1 MTWHFA
7 SIWEAV
13 AEAIPDAPALAC
25 GETRRSWREF
35 EDRGARVASALAA
48 AGLERGAK
56 VGLYASNCNEYLE
69 AQFGV
74 FKAGCCPIN
83 VNYRY
88 SEAEL
93 VYLLENAEAEAL
105 VFDARFA
112 PRVAAIRDQLPRVKL
127 FVAIDDRSGETLEG
141 AAGFDALI
149 AGHAPAP
156 RRAQSED
163 DIYMLYTG
171 GTTGMPKGVM
181 MRQGDF
187 SRSVTG
193 ALAAA
198 LRGLTPPETVDE
210 LVALALKLR
219 AEGETP
225 VSLPACPLMHGTG
238 CWGGAFGP
246 HALGALV
253 VTLRGDHFDPDAMWR
268 VVAKEGVTDLVI
280 VGDAFAKPLLAALR
294 GAREAGRMPDVS
306 RLQRIISSG
315 VMFSREVKEGLLAL
329 ADVTIID
336 VMGSTEGGMGSSVV
350 SRANPP
356 GDTARFMP
364 GAGVKVFDTEGR
376 EVTPGSDEIGMIA
389 SAGNAQLGY
398 YKDAA
403 KTAATF
409 RVIDGVRYSFPGDF
423 AKIAADG
430 SLILLGRGSVCI
442 NTGGEEGV
450 PRRGGR
456 GVQGSP
462 RHLRLPGG
470 GRARSAV
477 RRAGDG
483 GAIGLRGPHVRRID
497 AARLRPHAGR
507 RLQAAAPADR
517 GRRGAPRPQ
526 RQSRLQMGQAGGAG
540 GGGRAGEIGRKVCPR
555 TTRTTRTGSRT
566 ACVIRLRA
574 AGRPA

>member
-13 AEAIPDAPALAC
+13 ADAIPDAPALAC
-25 GETRRSWREF
+25 GDVRRSWREY
-35 EDRGARVASALAA
+35 EERGARFGAALEA
-48 AGLERGAK
+48 AGLGRGAK

-69 AQFGV
+69 AQFGI
-74 FKAGCCPIN
+74 FKAGGCPIN

-93 VYLLENAEAEAL
+93 VYLLDNAEAEAV

-112 PRVAAIRDQLPRVKL
+112 PRVAAIRDQLPKVKL
-127 FVAIDDRSGETLEG
+127 FVAIDDGSGGVLEG
-141 AAGFDALI
+141 AARFEDLI
-149 AGHAPAP
+149 AANAPLP

-163 DIYMLYTG
+163 DVYMLYTG

-187 SRSVTG
+187 SKAVTVG
-193 ALAAA
+193 LAVN
-198 LRGLTPPETVDE
+198 LRGLTAPEDVPA
-210 LVALALKLR
+210 LVALVRQLHA
-219 AEGETP
+219 AGETP

-246 HALGALV
+246 HALGGLV
-253 VTLRGDHFDPDAMWR
+253 VTLRGDHFDPDGLWQ
-268 VVAKEGVTDLVI
+268 VVAREGITDLVI
-280 VGDAFAKPLLAALR
+280 VGDAFAKPLLVALR
-294 GAREAGRMPDVS
+294 GANDAARAPDVS
-306 RLQRIISSG
+306 ALKRIISSG
-315 VMFSREVKEGLLAL
+315 VMFSREVKEGLLEL

-364 GAGVKVFDTEGR
+364 GPGVKVLDANDR
-376 EVTPGSDEIGMIA
+376 EVTPGSDEIGMVA

-398 YKDAA
+398 YKDAT

-442 NTGGEEGV
+442 NTGGEKVYPEEVEEAFKAHPDINDCLVVGV
-450 PRRGGR
+450 PD
-456 GVQGSP
+456 
-462 RHLRLPGG
+462 
-470 GRARSAV
+470 ARFGERVTAV
-477 RRAGDG
+477 LSLRAGGSLDEPALMDFARTRVAG
-483 GAIGLRGPHVRRID
+483 YKLPRKLIVVGQVQRAPNGKADYKWAKSTALAEEARQP
-497 AARLRPHAGR
+497 AA
-507 RLQAAAPADR
+507 
-517 GRRGAPRPQ
+517 
-526 RQSRLQMGQAGGAG
+526 
-540 GGGRAGEIGRKVCPR
+540 E
-555 TTRTTRTGSRT
+555 
-566 ACVIRLRA
+566 
-574 AGRPA
+574 